1 MNLKNKKKE
10 NEENAIKQL
19 PVREP
24 NKEKWSV

>member
-10 NEENAIKQL
+10 NAEHTTEQL

-24 NKEKWSV
+24 NKEMWSV